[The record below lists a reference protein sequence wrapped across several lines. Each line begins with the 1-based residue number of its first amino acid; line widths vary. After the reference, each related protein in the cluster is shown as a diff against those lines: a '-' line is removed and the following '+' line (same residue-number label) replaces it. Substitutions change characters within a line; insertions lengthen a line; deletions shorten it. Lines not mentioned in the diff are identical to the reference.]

1 VLAIFEG
8 SLELIRV
15 KVRCLDLAGTR
26 TRVLE
31 SERGPTDRPAI
42 LLIHG
47 GGVTADTWLCNVD
60 ELGADRLVIAPDLI
74 GHGFSWPRR
83 FSGRSPT
90 AVILEHLLE
99 VIDAYGLSKLIV
111 IGSSYGAQLAALVY
125 FARPLSVYKLV
136 LTSSASVFH
145 PRDELQKALLAAGAN
160 ASAARDSLTTS
171 SCRLRLKNICH
182 PHSVI
187 PEAVLLP
194 QVTSWSFPEFMAA
207 DQERRSL
214 SLDMN
219 LSEPYRVLERLESIN
234 VETLVIWGRDDP
246 RGRIEHARANIT
258 RFPQARL
265 VEFDRCGHLPYLE
278 HPTRFNQLV
287 AEFCAK

>member
-1 VLAIFEG
+1 
-8 SLELIRV
+8 LECILV

-31 SERGPTDRPAI
+31 SERGSTDKPAI
-42 LLIHG
+42 LLVHG

-60 ELGADRLVIAPDLI
+60 ELGADRLVIAPDLV
-74 GHGFSWPRR
+74 GHGFSWPRS

-99 VIDAYGLSKLIV
+99 VVDAYGFSKVIV

-125 FARPLSVYKLV
+125 FARPAAVCKLV

-145 PRDELQKALLAAGAN
+145 PREELQTALHAAGAN
-160 ASAARDSLTTS
+160 AASARDSVTTTS
-171 SCRLRLKNICH
+171 CRSRLQNICH

-187 PEAVLLP
+187 PDAVLLP
-194 QVTSWSFPEFMAA
+194 QVTSWSFPEFIAA
-207 DQERRSL
+207 DRERRRL

-219 LSEPYRVLERLESIN
+219 LNEPYRVLERLENID
-234 VETLVIWGRDDP
+234 VDTLVIWGRDDP
-246 RGRIEHARANIT
+246 RGRIEHARANIR
-258 RFPQARL
+258 RFPSARL
-265 VEFDRCGHLPYLE
+265 IEFDRCGHLPYLE
-278 HPTRFNQLV
+278 HPAQFNRLI